1 MPRLSSSTSQLT
13 VSFSL
18 LIVAI
23 AVVLFLGSA
32 YQIDEAEQV
41 VITRFGKPV
50 GQPINVD
57 HKEAGLHFKLPLIS
71 TVNRFDT
78 RILEWDGLP
87 NQMTTRDK
95 LYIVVDTFARWR
107 ISDPLLYFQAL
118 RDERSA
124 LSRLDDIIGSE
135 TRNVVARHDLIEVVR
150 SEKDREPVRD
160 ETLEEFEFGTTVGV
174 LPPINFGRIRLEQE
188 IRDAAMPKVK
198 LWGIELLDV
207 RIKRIN
213 YKSDVITKIYERMI
227 SEREQI
233 AERFRSE
240 GAGEAAKIDGR
251 REKDLR
257 EIQSQAY
264 REVEEIQGKAD
275 AEASEIYANAYNT
288 SPAAAEFYGFLKT
301 LDMYREALGSD
312 TTVVL
317 TTDSD
322 LFRLLKSAKMDRAT
336 NDSAENPAAP

>member
-1 MPRLSSSTSQLT
+1 MPASRSMLSQLT
-13 VSFSL
+13 APAAL
-18 LIVAI
+18 LL
-23 AVVLFLGSA
+23 AVVAVVIFFGSA
-32 YQIDEAEQV
+32 YQIDETEQV

-50 GQPINVD
+50 GEPINAELD
-57 HKEAGLHFKLPLIS
+57 ENEAGLHFKIPLIS

-78 RILEWDGLP
+78 RVLEWDGQP

-107 ISDPLLYFQAL
+107 IADPLLYFQAL

-150 SEKDREPVRD
+150 SEKDRKPVRD
-160 ETLEEFEFGTTVGV
+160 ETLEEFGTTVGV
-174 LPPINFGRIRLEQE
+174 LPPIRFGRISLEDE
-188 IRDAAMPKVK
+188 ILQAAIPKVT

-240 GAGEAAKIDGR
+240 GAGAAAKIDGR
-251 REKDLR
+251 REKDLL
-257 EIQSQAY
+257 EIKSQAY

-275 AEASEIYANAYNT
+275 ATASKIYADAYNT
-288 SPAAAEFYGFLKT
+288 SPAAAEFYGFVKT
-301 LDMYREALGSD
+301 LDMYREALSND
-312 TTVVL
+312 TTVIL

-322 LFRLLKSAKMDRAT
+322 LFRLLKSATPKTESMQSPT
-336 NDSAENPAAP
+336 P

>member
-1 MPRLSSSTSQLT
+1 MPASRSMLSQLT
-13 VSFSL
+13 APAAL
-18 LIVAI
+18 LLAVV
-23 AVVLFLGSA
+23 AVVLFFGSA
-32 YQIDEAEQV
+32 YQIDETEQV

-50 GQPINVD
+50 GEPINAELD
-57 HKEAGLHFKLPLIS
+57 ENEAGLHFKIPLIS

-78 RILEWDGLP
+78 RVLEWDGQP

-107 ISDPLLYFQAL
+107 IADPLLYFQAL

-160 ETLEEFEFGTTVGV
+160 ETLEEFGTTVGV
-174 LPPINFGRIRLEQE
+174 LPPIRFGRIALEDE
-188 IRDAAMPKVK
+188 ILQAAIPKVT

-227 SEREQI
+227 SERDQI

-251 REKDLR
+251 REKDLL
-257 EIQSQAY
+257 EIKSQAY

-275 AEASEIYANAYNT
+275 ATASKIYADAYNT
-288 SPAAAEFYGFLKT
+288 SPAAAEFYGFVKT
-301 LDMYREALGSD
+301 LDMYREALSND
-312 TTVVL
+312 TTVIL

-322 LFRLLKSAKMDRAT
+322 LFRLLKSATPKTESMQVPT
-336 NDSAENPAAP
+336 P

>member
-1 MPRLSSSTSQLT
+1 MPASRSMLSQLT
-13 VSFSL
+13 APFAL
-18 LIVAI
+18 LLAVV
-23 AVVLFLGSA
+23 AVVLFFGSA
-32 YQIDEAEQV
+32 YQIDETEQV

-50 GQPINVD
+50 GNAINVD
-57 HKEAGLHFKLPLIS
+57 RSQAGLHFKIPLIS

-78 RILEWDGLP
+78 RVLEWDGQP

-107 ISDPLLYFQAL
+107 IADPLLYFQAL

-150 SEKDREPVRD
+150 SEKDREPDRD
-160 ETLEEFEFGTTVGV
+160 ETLEEFGTTVGV
-174 LPPINFGRIRLEQE
+174 LPPIRFGRIALEEE
-188 IRDAAMPKVK
+188 ILEAAIPKVK

-275 AEASEIYANAYNT
+275 ATASEIYANAYNT
-288 SPAAAEFYGFLKT
+288 SPVAAEFYSFLKT
-301 LDMYREALGSD
+301 LDLYRQALSND

-322 LFRLLKSAKMDRAT
+322 LFRLLKSADSPADR
-336 NDSAENPAAP
+336 SPSSE

>member
-1 MPRLSSSTSQLT
+1 MPASRSMLSQLT
-13 VSFSL
+13 APAAL
-18 LIVAI
+18 LLAVV
-23 AVVLFLGSA
+23 AVVLFFGSA
-32 YQIDEAEQV
+32 YQIDETEQV

-50 GQPINVD
+50 GEPINAELD
-57 HKEAGLHFKLPLIS
+57 ENEAGLHFKIPLIS

-78 RILEWDGLP
+78 RVLEWDGQP

-95 LYIVVDTFARWR
+95 LYIVVDTFASWR
-107 ISDPLLYFQAL
+107 IADPLLYFQAL

-160 ETLEEFEFGTTVGV
+160 ETLEEFGTTVGV
-174 LPPINFGRIRLEQE
+174 LPPIRFGRIALEDE
-188 IRDAAMPKVK
+188 ILQAAIPKVT

-251 REKDLR
+251 REKDLL
-257 EIQSQAY
+257 EIKSQAY

-275 AEASEIYANAYNT
+275 ATASKIYADAYNT
-288 SPAAAEFYGFLKT
+288 SPAAAEFYGFVKT
-301 LDMYREALGSD
+301 LDMYREALSND
-312 TTVVL
+312 TTVIL

-322 LFRLLKSAKMDRAT
+322 LFRLLKSATPKTESMQVPT
-336 NDSAENPAAP
+336 P

>member
-1 MPRLSSSTSQLT
+1 MPASRSMLSQLT
-13 VSFSL
+13 APAAL
-18 LIVAI
+18 LLAVV
-23 AVVLFLGSA
+23 AVVLFFGSA
-32 YQIDEAEQV
+32 YQIDETEQV

-50 GQPINVD
+50 GEPINAKLD
-57 HKEAGLHFKLPLIS
+57 ENEAGLHFKIPLIS

-78 RILEWDGLP
+78 RVLEWDGQP

-107 ISDPLLYFQAL
+107 IADPLLYFQAL

-160 ETLEEFEFGTTVGV
+160 ETLEEFGTTVGV
-174 LPPINFGRIRLEQE
+174 LPPIRFGRIALEDE
-188 IRDAAMPKVK
+188 ILQAAIPKVT

-213 YKSDVITKIYERMI
+213 FQSDVITKIYERMI

-251 REKDLR
+251 REKDLL
-257 EIQSQAY
+257 EIKSQAY

-275 AEASEIYANAYNT
+275 ATASKIYADAYNT
-288 SPAAAEFYGFLKT
+288 SPAAAEFYGFVKT
-301 LDMYREALGSD
+301 LDMYREALSND
-312 TTVVL
+312 TTLIL

-322 LFRLLKSAKMDRAT
+322 LFRLLKSATPKPGNIQVLT
-336 NDSAENPAAP
+336 P

>member
-1 MPRLSSSTSQLT
+1 M
-13 VSFSL
+13 
-18 LIVAI
+18 
-23 AVVLFLGSA
+23 AVVLFFGSA
-32 YQIDEAEQV
+32 YQIDETEQV

-50 GQPINVD
+50 GEPINAELD
-57 HKEAGLHFKLPLIS
+57 ENEAGLHFKIPLIS

-78 RILEWDGLP
+78 RVLEWDGQP

-107 ISDPLLYFQAL
+107 IADPLLYFQAL

-160 ETLEEFEFGTTVGV
+160 ETLEEFGTTVGV
-174 LPPINFGRIRLEQE
+174 LPPIRFGRIALEDE
-188 IRDAAMPKVK
+188 ILQAAIPKVT

-251 REKDLR
+251 REKDLL
-257 EIQSQAY
+257 EIKSQAY

-275 AEASEIYANAYNT
+275 ATASKIYADAYNT
-288 SPAAAEFYGFLKT
+288 SPAAAEFYGFVKT
-301 LDMYREALGSD
+301 LDMYREALSND
-312 TTVVL
+312 TTVIL

-322 LFRLLKSAKMDRAT
+322 LFRLLKSATPKTESMQVPT
-336 NDSAENPAAP
+336 P

>member
-1 MPRLSSSTSQLT
+1 MPASRSMLSQLT
-13 VSFSL
+13 APAAL
-18 LIVAI
+18 LLAVV
-23 AVVLFLGSA
+23 AVVLFFGSA
-32 YQIDEAEQV
+32 YQIDETEQV

-50 GQPINVD
+50 GEPINAELD
-57 HKEAGLHFKLPLIS
+57 ENEAGLHFKIPLIS

-78 RILEWDGLP
+78 RVLEWDGQP

-107 ISDPLLYFQAL
+107 IADPLLYFQAL

-160 ETLEEFEFGTTVGV
+160 ETLEEFGTTVGV
-174 LPPINFGRIRLEQE
+174 LPPIRFGRIALEDE
-188 IRDAAMPKVK
+188 ILQAAIPKVT

-251 REKDLR
+251 REKDLL
-257 EIQSQAY
+257 EIKSQAY

-275 AEASEIYANAYNT
+275 ATASKIYADAYNT
-288 SPAAAEFYGFLKT
+288 SPAAAEFYRFVKT
-301 LDMYREALGSD
+301 LDMYREALSND
-312 TTVVL
+312 TTVIL

-322 LFRLLKSAKMDRAT
+322 LFRLLKSATPKTESMQVPT
-336 NDSAENPAAP
+336 P

>member
-1 MPRLSSSTSQLT
+1 MPASRSMLSQLT
-13 VSFSL
+13 ATAAL
-18 LIVAI
+18 LLAVV
-23 AVVLFLGSA
+23 AVVLFFGSA
-32 YQIDEAEQV
+32 YQIDETEQV

-50 GQPINVD
+50 GEPINAELD
-57 HKEAGLHFKLPLIS
+57 ENEAGLHFKIPLIS

-78 RILEWDGLP
+78 RVLEWDGQP

-107 ISDPLLYFQAL
+107 IADPLLYFQAL

-160 ETLEEFEFGTTVGV
+160 ETLEEFGTTVGV
-174 LPPINFGRIRLEQE
+174 LPPIRFGRIALEDE
-188 IRDAAMPKVK
+188 ILQAAIPKVT

-251 REKDLR
+251 REKDLL
-257 EIQSQAY
+257 EIKSQAY

-275 AEASEIYANAYNT
+275 ATASKIYADAYNT
-288 SPAAAEFYGFLKT
+288 SPAAAEFYGFVKT
-301 LDMYREALGSD
+301 LDMYREALSND
-312 TTVVL
+312 TTVIL

-322 LFRLLKSAKMDRAT
+322 LFRLLKSATPKTESMQVPT
-336 NDSAENPAAP
+336 P

>member
-1 MPRLSSSTSQLT
+1 MPASRSMLSQLT
-13 VSFSL
+13 APAAL
-18 LIVAI
+18 LLAVV
-23 AVVLFLGSA
+23 AVVLFFGSA
-32 YQIDEAEQV
+32 YQIDETEQV

-50 GQPINVD
+50 GEPINAELD
-57 HKEAGLHFKLPLIS
+57 ENEAGLHFKIPLIS

-78 RILEWDGLP
+78 RVLEWDGQP

-107 ISDPLLYFQAL
+107 IADPLLYFQAL

-160 ETLEEFEFGTTVGV
+160 ETLEEFGTTVGV
-174 LPPINFGRIRLEQE
+174 LPPIRFGRIALEDE
-188 IRDAAMPKVK
+188 ILQAAIPKVT

-213 YKSDVITKIYERMI
+213 YKSYVITKIYERMI

-251 REKDLR
+251 REKDLL
-257 EIQSQAY
+257 EIKSQAY

-275 AEASEIYANAYNT
+275 ATASKIYADAYNT
-288 SPAAAEFYGFLKT
+288 SPAAAEFYGFVKT
-301 LDMYREALGSD
+301 LDMYREALSND
-312 TTVVL
+312 TTVIL

-322 LFRLLKSAKMDRAT
+322 LFRLLKSATPKTESMQVPT
-336 NDSAENPAAP
+336 P

>member
-1 MPRLSSSTSQLT
+1 MPASRSMLSQLT
-13 VSFSL
+13 APAAL
-18 LIVAI
+18 LLAVV
-23 AVVLFLGSA
+23 AVVLFFGSA
-32 YQIDEAEQV
+32 YQIDETEQV

-50 GQPINVD
+50 GEPINAELD
-57 HKEAGLHFKLPLIS
+57 ENEAGLHFKIPLIS
-71 TVNRFDT
+71 TVNLFDT
-78 RILEWDGLP
+78 RVLEWDGQP

-107 ISDPLLYFQAL
+107 IADPLLYFQAL

-160 ETLEEFEFGTTVGV
+160 ETLEEFGTTVGV
-174 LPPINFGRIRLEQE
+174 LPPIRFGRIALEDE
-188 IRDAAMPKVK
+188 ILQAAIPKVT

-251 REKDLR
+251 REKDLL
-257 EIQSQAY
+257 EIKSQAY

-275 AEASEIYANAYNT
+275 ATASKIYADAYNT
-288 SPAAAEFYGFLKT
+288 SPAAAEFYGFVKT
-301 LDMYREALGSD
+301 LDMYREALSND
-312 TTVVL
+312 TTVIL

-322 LFRLLKSAKMDRAT
+322 LFRLLKSATPKTESMQVPT
-336 NDSAENPAAP
+336 P

>member
-1 MPRLSSSTSQLT
+1 MPASRSMLSQLT
-13 VSFSL
+13 APAAL
-18 LIVAI
+18 LLAVV
-23 AVVLFLGSA
+23 AVVLFFGSA
-32 YQIDEAEQV
+32 YQIDETEQV

-50 GQPINVD
+50 GEPINAELD
-57 HKEAGLHFKLPLIS
+57 ENEAGLHFKIPLIS

-78 RILEWDGLP
+78 RVLEWDGQP

-107 ISDPLLYFQAL
+107 IPDPLLYFQAL

-160 ETLEEFEFGTTVGV
+160 ETLEEFGTTVGV
-174 LPPINFGRIRLEQE
+174 LPPIRFGRIALEDE
-188 IRDAAMPKVK
+188 ILQAAIPKVT

-251 REKDLR
+251 REKDLL
-257 EIQSQAY
+257 EIKSQAY

-275 AEASEIYANAYNT
+275 ATASKIYADAYNT
-288 SPAAAEFYGFLKT
+288 SPAAAEFYGFVKT
-301 LDMYREALGSD
+301 LDMYREALSND
-312 TTVVL
+312 TTVIL

-322 LFRLLKSAKMDRAT
+322 LFRLLKSATPKTESMQVPT
-336 NDSAENPAAP
+336 P

>member
-1 MPRLSSSTSQLT
+1 MLSQLT
-13 VSFSL
+13 APFAL
-18 LIVAI
+18 LL
-23 AVVLFLGSA
+23 AVCAVMLFFGSA
-32 YQIDEAEQV
+32 YKIDETEQV

-50 GQPINVD
+50 GEPINVD
-57 HKEAGLHFKLPLIS
+57 RSQAGLHFKIPLIS

-78 RILEWDGLP
+78 RILEWDGQP

-107 ISDPLLYFQAL
+107 IADPLLYFQAL

-160 ETLEEFEFGTTVGV
+160 ETLQEFGTTVGV
-174 LPPINFGRIRLEQE
+174 LPPIRFGRIALEEE
-188 IRDAAMPKVK
+188 ILEAAIPKVK

-207 RIKRIN
+207 RVKRIN

-275 AEASEIYANAYNT
+275 AAASEIYANAYNT
-288 SPAAAEFYGFLKT
+288 SPVAAEFYSFLKT
-301 LDMYREALGSD
+301 LDLYRQSLGTD

-317 TTDSD
+317 TTNSE
-322 LFRLLKSAKMDRAT
+322 LFRLLKSATPSKQKQ
-336 NDSAENPAAP
+336 

>member
-1 MPRLSSSTSQLT
+1 MPASRSMLSQLT
-13 VSFSL
+13 ALAAL
-18 LIVAI
+18 LLAVV
-23 AVVLFLGSA
+23 AVVLFFGSA
-32 YQIDEAEQV
+32 YQIDETEQV

-50 GQPINVD
+50 GEPINAELD
-57 HKEAGLHFKLPLIS
+57 ENEAGLHFKIPLIS

-78 RILEWDGLP
+78 RVLEWDGQP

-107 ISDPLLYFQAL
+107 IADPLLYFQAL

-160 ETLEEFEFGTTVGV
+160 ETLEEFGTTVGV
-174 LPPINFGRIRLEQE
+174 LPPIRFGRIALEDE
-188 IRDAAMPKVK
+188 ILQAAIPKVT

-251 REKDLR
+251 REKDLL
-257 EIQSQAY
+257 EIKSQAY

-275 AEASEIYANAYNT
+275 ATASKIYADAYNT
-288 SPAAAEFYGFLKT
+288 SPAAAEFYGFVKT
-301 LDMYREALGSD
+301 LDMYREALSND
-312 TTVVL
+312 TTVIL

-322 LFRLLKSAKMDRAT
+322 LFRLLKSATPKTESMQVPT
-336 NDSAENPAAP
+336 P

>member
-1 MPRLSSSTSQLT
+1 MPASRSMLSQLT
-13 VSFSL
+13 APAAL
-18 LIVAI
+18 LLAVV
-23 AVVLFLGSA
+23 AVVLFFGSA
-32 YQIDEAEQV
+32 YQIDETEQV

-50 GQPINVD
+50 GEPINAELD
-57 HKEAGLHFKLPLIS
+57 ENEAGLHFKIPLIS

-78 RILEWDGLP
+78 RVLEWDGQP

-107 ISDPLLYFQAL
+107 IADPLLYFQAL

-160 ETLEEFEFGTTVGV
+160 ETLEEFGTTVGV
-174 LPPINFGRIRLEQE
+174 LPPIRFGRIALEDE
-188 IRDAAMPKVK
+188 ILQAAIPKVT

-251 REKDLR
+251 REKDLL
-257 EIQSQAY
+257 EIKSQAY

-275 AEASEIYANAYNT
+275 ATASKIYADAYNT
-288 SPAAAEFYGFLKT
+288 SPAAAEFYGFVKT
-301 LDMYREALGSD
+301 LDMYREALSND
-312 TTVVL
+312 TTVIL

-322 LFRLLKSAKMDRAT
+322 LFRLLKSATSKTESMQVPT
-336 NDSAENPAAP
+336 P

>member
-1 MPRLSSSTSQLT
+1 MPASRSMLSQLT
-13 VSFSL
+13 APAAL
-18 LIVAI
+18 LLAVV
-23 AVVLFLGSA
+23 AVVLFFGSA
-32 YQIDEAEQV
+32 YQIDETEQV

-50 GQPINVD
+50 VEPINAD
-57 HKEAGLHFKLPLIS
+57 PDANEAGLHFKIPLIS

-78 RILEWDGLP
+78 RVLEWDGQP

-107 ISDPLLYFQAL
+107 IADPLLYFQAL

-160 ETLEEFEFGTTVGV
+160 ETLEEFGTTVGV
-174 LPPINFGRIRLEQE
+174 LPPIRFGRIALEDE
-188 IRDAAMPKVK
+188 ILQAAIPKVT

-251 REKDLR
+251 REKDLL
-257 EIQSQAY
+257 EIKSQAY

-275 AEASEIYANAYNT
+275 ATASKIYADAYNT
-288 SPAAAEFYGFLKT
+288 SPAAAEFYGFVKT
-301 LDMYREALGSD
+301 LDMYREALSND
-312 TTVVL
+312 TTVIL

-322 LFRLLKSAKMDRAT
+322 LFRLLKSATPKTESMQVPT
-336 NDSAENPAAP
+336 P

>member
-1 MPRLSSSTSQLT
+1 MPARSMLSQLT
-13 VSFSL
+13 AP
-18 LIVAI
+18 VAVLVAVV
-23 AVVLFLGSA
+23 AVVLLFGSA
-32 YQIDEAEQV
+32 YQIDETEQV

-50 GQPINVD
+50 GEPINVD
-57 HKEAGLHFKLPLIS
+57 REHAGLHFKIPLIS

-78 RILEWDGLP
+78 RVLEWDGQP

-107 ISDPLLYFQAL
+107 IAEPLLYFQAL

-150 SEKDREPVRD
+150 SEKGREPVRD

-174 LPPINFGRIRLEQE
+174 LPPISFGRIHLEQE
-188 IRDAAMPKVK
+188 ILEAAIPKVK

-275 AEASEIYANAYNT
+275 AAASEIYANAYNT
-288 SPAAAEFYGFLKT
+288 SPVAAEFYSFLKT
-301 LDMYREALGSD
+301 LDTYREALGSD

-322 LFRLLKSAKMDRAT
+322 LFRLLKSSST
-336 NDSAENPAAP
+336 PAAE

>member
-1 MPRLSSSTSQLT
+1 MPASRSMLSQLT
-13 VSFSL
+13 APAAL
-18 LIVAI
+18 LLAVV
-23 AVVLFLGSA
+23 AVVLFFGSA
-32 YQIDEAEQV
+32 YQIDETEQV

-50 GQPINVD
+50 GEPINAELD
-57 HKEAGLHFKLPLIS
+57 ENEAGLHFKIPLIS

-78 RILEWDGLP
+78 RVLEWDGQP

-107 ISDPLLYFQAL
+107 IADPLLYFQAL

-160 ETLEEFEFGTTVGV
+160 ETLEEFGTTVGV
-174 LPPINFGRIRLEQE
+174 LPPIRFGRIALEDE
-188 IRDAAMPKVK
+188 ILQAAIPKVT

-251 REKDLR
+251 REKDLL
-257 EIQSQAY
+257 EIKSQAY

-275 AEASEIYANAYNT
+275 ATASKIYADAYNT
-288 SPAAAEFYGFLKT
+288 SPAAAEFYGFVKT
-301 LDMYREALGSD
+301 LDMYREALSND
-312 TTVVL
+312 TTVIL

-322 LFRLLKSAKMDRAT
+322 LFRLLKSATPKTESMQVPT
-336 NDSAENPAAP
+336 P

>member
-1 MPRLSSSTSQLT
+1 MPARSMLSQLT
-13 VSFSL
+13 AP
-18 LIVAI
+18 VAVLVAVV
-23 AVVLFLGSA
+23 AVVLLFGSA
-32 YQIDEAEQV
+32 YQIDETEQV

-50 GQPINVD
+50 GEPINVD
-57 HKEAGLHFKLPLIS
+57 HEHAGLHFKIPLIS

-78 RILEWDGLP
+78 RVLEWDGQP

-107 ISDPLLYFQAL
+107 IADPLLYFQAL

-150 SEKDREPVRD
+150 SEKGREPVRD
-160 ETLEEFEFGTTVGV
+160 ETLEELEFGTTVGV
-174 LPPINFGRIRLEQE
+174 LPPITFGRIHLEQE
-188 IRDAAMPKVK
+188 ILEAAIPKVK

-275 AEASEIYANAYNT
+275 AAASEIYANAYNT
-288 SPAAAEFYGFLKT
+288 SPVAAEFYSFLKT
-301 LDMYREALGSD
+301 LDTYREALGSD

-322 LFRLLKSAKMDRAT
+322 LFRLLKSSSK
-336 NDSAENPAAP
+336 PAAE

>member
-1 MPRLSSSTSQLT
+1 MPARSILSQLT
-13 VSFSL
+13 APVAL
-18 LIVAI
+18 LL
-23 AVVLFLGSA
+23 AVVAVVIFFGSA
-32 YQIDEAEQV
+32 YQIDQTEQV

-50 GQPINVD
+50 GKAINVGGE
-57 HKEAGLHFKLPLIS
+57 EAGLHFKTPLIS

-78 RILEWDGLP
+78 RVLEWDGQP

-107 ISDPLLYFQAL
+107 IADPLLYFQAL

-160 ETLEEFEFGTTVGV
+160 ETLEEFGTTVGV
-174 LPPINFGRIRLEQE
+174 LPPIRFGRVALEAE
-188 IRDAAMPKVK
+188 ILEAAIPKVK
-198 LWGIELLDV
+198 IWGIELIDV

-233 AERFRSE
+233 AEKFRSE

-275 AEASEIYANAYNT
+275 AAASEIYANAYNT
-288 SPAAAEFYGFLKT
+288 SPVAAEFYSFLKT
-301 LDMYREALGSD
+301 LDLYREPLSND

-322 LFRLLKSAKMDRAT
+322 LFRLLKSSQRKDPSK
-336 NDSAENPAAP
+336 SAGD

>member
-1 MPRLSSSTSQLT
+1 MPASRSMLSQLT
-13 VSFSL
+13 APAAL
-18 LIVAI
+18 LLAVV
-23 AVVLFLGSA
+23 AVVLFFGSA
-32 YQIDEAEQV
+32 YQIDETEQV

-50 GQPINVD
+50 GEPINAELD
-57 HKEAGLHFKLPLIS
+57 ENEAGLHFKIPLIS

-78 RILEWDGLP
+78 RVLEWDGQP

-107 ISDPLLYFQAL
+107 IADPLLYFQAL

-160 ETLEEFEFGTTVGV
+160 ETLEEFGTTVGV
-174 LPPINFGRIRLEQE
+174 LPPIRFGRIALEDE
-188 IRDAAMPKVK
+188 ILQAAIPKVT

-251 REKDLR
+251 REKDLL
-257 EIQSQAY
+257 EIKSQAY
-264 REVEEIQGKAD
+264 REVEEIQCKAD
-275 AEASEIYANAYNT
+275 ATASKIYADAYNT
-288 SPAAAEFYGFLKT
+288 SPAAAEFYGFVKT
-301 LDMYREALGSD
+301 LDMYREALSND
-312 TTVVL
+312 TTVIL
-317 TTDSD
+317 TTDSY
-322 LFRLLKSAKMDRAT
+322 LFRLLKSATPKTESMQVPT
-336 NDSAENPAAP
+336 P

>member
-1 MPRLSSSTSQLT
+1 MPARSILSQLT
-13 VSFSL
+13 APLAVL
-18 LIVAI
+18 VAVV
-23 AVVLFLGSA
+23 AVVLLFTSA
-32 YQIDEAEQV
+32 YQIDETEQV

-50 GQPINVD
+50 GEPINVNRED
-57 HKEAGLHFKLPLIS
+57 AGLHFKIPLIS

-78 RILEWDGLP
+78 RVLEWDGNP

-107 ISDPLLYFQAL
+107 IADPLLYFQAL

-160 ETLEEFEFGTTVGV
+160 ETLEELEFGTTVGV
-174 LPPINFGRIRLEQE
+174 LPPITFGRIYLEQE
-188 IRDAAMPKVK
+188 ILEAAIPKVK

-213 YKSDVITKIYERMI
+213 YKSDVISKIYERMI

-264 REVEEIQGKAD
+264 RQVEEIQGKAD
-275 AEASEIYANAYNT
+275 AAASEIYANAYNT
-288 SPAAAEFYGFLKT
+288 SPVAAEFYSFLKT
-301 LDMYREALGSD
+301 LDLYRNSLGSD

-322 LFRLLKSAKMDRAT
+322 LFRLLKSGSSVGESQD
-336 NDSAENPAAP
+336 P

>member
-1 MPRLSSSTSQLT
+1 MPASRSILSQLT
-13 VSFSL
+13 APAAL
-18 LIVAI
+18 LLAVV
-23 AVVLFLGSA
+23 AVVLFFGSA
-32 YQIDEAEQV
+32 YQIDETEQV

-50 GQPINVD
+50 GEPINAELD
-57 HKEAGLHFKLPLIS
+57 ENEAGLHFKIPLIS

-78 RILEWDGLP
+78 RVLEWDGQP

-107 ISDPLLYFQAL
+107 IADPLLYFQAL

-160 ETLEEFEFGTTVGV
+160 ETLEEFGTTVGV
-174 LPPINFGRIRLEQE
+174 LPPIRFGRIALEDE
-188 IRDAAMPKVK
+188 ILQAAIPKVT

-251 REKDLR
+251 REKDLL
-257 EIQSQAY
+257 EIKSQAY

-275 AEASEIYANAYNT
+275 ATASKIYADAYNT
-288 SPAAAEFYGFLKT
+288 SPAAAEFYGFVKT
-301 LDMYREALGSD
+301 LDMYREALSND
-312 TTVVL
+312 TTVIL

-322 LFRLLKSAKMDRAT
+322 LFRLLKSATSKTESMELST
-336 NDSAENPAAP
+336 P

>member
-1 MPRLSSSTSQLT
+1 MPASRSMLSQLT
-13 VSFSL
+13 APAAL
-18 LIVAI
+18 LLLAVV
-23 AVVLFLGSA
+23 AVVLFFGSA
-32 YQIDEAEQV
+32 YQIDETEQV

-50 GQPINVD
+50 GEPINAELD
-57 HKEAGLHFKLPLIS
+57 ENEAGLHFKIPLIS

-78 RILEWDGLP
+78 RVLEWDGQP

-107 ISDPLLYFQAL
+107 IADPLLYFQAL

-160 ETLEEFEFGTTVGV
+160 ETLEEFGTTVGV
-174 LPPINFGRIRLEQE
+174 LPPIRFGRIALEDE
-188 IRDAAMPKVK
+188 ILQAAIPKVT

-251 REKDLR
+251 REKDLL
-257 EIQSQAY
+257 EIKSQAY

-275 AEASEIYANAYNT
+275 ATASKIYADAYNT
-288 SPAAAEFYGFLKT
+288 SPAAAEFYGFVKT
-301 LDMYREALGSD
+301 LDMYREALSND
-312 TTVVL
+312 TTVIL

-322 LFRLLKSAKMDRAT
+322 LFRLLKSATPKTESMQVPT
-336 NDSAENPAAP
+336 P

>member
-1 MPRLSSSTSQLT
+1 MPASRSMLSQLT
-13 VSFSL
+13 APAAL
-18 LIVAI
+18 LLAVV
-23 AVVLFLGSA
+23 AVVLFFGSA
-32 YQIDEAEQV
+32 YQIDETEQV

-50 GQPINVD
+50 GEPINAELD
-57 HKEAGLHFKLPLIS
+57 ENEAGLHFKIPLIS

-78 RILEWDGLP
+78 RVLEWDGQP
-87 NQMTTRDK
+87 NQMTTSDK

-107 ISDPLLYFQAL
+107 IADPLLYFQAL

-160 ETLEEFEFGTTVGV
+160 ETLEEFGTTVGV
-174 LPPINFGRIRLEQE
+174 LPPIRFGRIALEDE
-188 IRDAAMPKVK
+188 ILQAAIPKVT

-227 SEREQI
+227 SERDQI

-251 REKDLR
+251 REKDLL
-257 EIQSQAY
+257 EIKSQAY

-275 AEASEIYANAYNT
+275 ATASKIYADAYNT
-288 SPAAAEFYGFLKT
+288 SPAAAEFYGFVKT
-301 LDMYREALGSD
+301 LDMYREALSND
-312 TTVVL
+312 TTVIL

-322 LFRLLKSAKMDRAT
+322 LFRLLKSATSKTESMQVPT
-336 NDSAENPAAP
+336 P

>member
-1 MPRLSSSTSQLT
+1 MPASRSMLSQLT
-13 VSFSL
+13 APAAL
-18 LIVAI
+18 LLAVV
-23 AVVLFLGSA
+23 AVVLFFCSA
-32 YQIDEAEQV
+32 YQIDETEQV

-50 GQPINVD
+50 GEPINAELD
-57 HKEAGLHFKLPLIS
+57 ENEAGLHFKIPLIS

-78 RILEWDGLP
+78 RVLEWDGQP

-107 ISDPLLYFQAL
+107 IADPLLYFQAL

-160 ETLEEFEFGTTVGV
+160 ETLEEFGTTVGV
-174 LPPINFGRIRLEQE
+174 LPPIRFGRIALEDE
-188 IRDAAMPKVK
+188 ILQAAIPKVT

-251 REKDLR
+251 REKDLL
-257 EIQSQAY
+257 EIKSQAY

-275 AEASEIYANAYNT
+275 ATASKIYADAYNT
-288 SPAAAEFYGFLKT
+288 SPAAAEFYGFVKT
-301 LDMYREALGSD
+301 LDMYREALSND
-312 TTVVL
+312 TTVIL

-322 LFRLLKSAKMDRAT
+322 LFRLLKSATPKTESMQVPT
-336 NDSAENPAAP
+336 P

>member
-1 MPRLSSSTSQLT
+1 M
-13 VSFSL
+13 
-18 LIVAI
+18 
-23 AVVLFLGSA
+23 
-32 YQIDEAEQV
+32 
-41 VITRFGKPV
+41 ITRFGKPV
-50 GQPINVD
+50 GEPINAELD
-57 HKEAGLHFKLPLIS
+57 ENEAGLHFKIPLIS

-78 RILEWDGLP
+78 RVLEWDGQP

-107 ISDPLLYFQAL
+107 IADPLLYFQAL

-160 ETLEEFEFGTTVGV
+160 ETLEEFGTTVGV
-174 LPPINFGRIRLEQE
+174 LPPIRFGRIALEDE
-188 IRDAAMPKVK
+188 ILQAAIPKVT

-251 REKDLR
+251 REKDLL
-257 EIQSQAY
+257 EIKSQAY

-275 AEASEIYANAYNT
+275 ATASKIYADAYNT
-288 SPAAAEFYGFLKT
+288 SPAAAEFYGFVKT
-301 LDMYREALGSD
+301 LDMYREALSND
-312 TTVVL
+312 TTVIL

-322 LFRLLKSAKMDRAT
+322 LFRLLKSATPKTESMQVPT
-336 NDSAENPAAP
+336 P

>member
-1 MPRLSSSTSQLT
+1 MPASRSMLTQLT
-13 VSFSL
+13 APAAL
-18 LIVAI
+18 LLAVV
-23 AVVLFLGSA
+23 AVVLFFGSA
-32 YQIDEAEQV
+32 YQIDETEQV

-50 GQPINVD
+50 GEPINAELD
-57 HKEAGLHFKLPLIS
+57 KSEAGLHFKFPLIS

-78 RILEWDGLP
+78 RVLEWDGQP

-107 ISDPLLYFQAL
+107 IADPLLYFQAL

-160 ETLEEFEFGTTVGV
+160 ETLEEFGTTVGV
-174 LPPINFGRIRLEQE
+174 LPPIRFGRIALEDE
-188 IRDAAMPKVK
+188 ILEAAIPKVT

-240 GAGEAAKIDGR
+240 GAGAAAKIDGR
-251 REKDLR
+251 REKDLL
-257 EIQSQAY
+257 EIKSQAY

-275 AEASEIYANAYNT
+275 ATASKIYADAYNI
-288 SPAAAEFYGFLKT
+288 SPGAAEFYGFVKT
-301 LDMYREALGSD
+301 LDMYRDALSSD
-312 TTVVL
+312 TTLIL

-322 LFRLLKSAKMDRAT
+322 LFRLLKSVTPQTETFSK
-336 NDSAENPAAP
+336 P

>member
-1 MPRLSSSTSQLT
+1 MPASRSMLSQLT
-13 VSFSL
+13 APAAL
-18 LIVAI
+18 LLAVV
-23 AVVLFLGSA
+23 AVVLFFGSA
-32 YQIDEAEQV
+32 YQIDETEQV

-50 GQPINVD
+50 GEPINAELD
-57 HKEAGLHFKLPLIS
+57 ENEAGLHFKIPLIS
-71 TVNRFDT
+71 TVNRFDA
-78 RILEWDGLP
+78 RVLEWDGQP

-107 ISDPLLYFQAL
+107 IADPLLYFQAL

-160 ETLEEFEFGTTVGV
+160 ETLEEFGTTVGV
-174 LPPINFGRIRLEQE
+174 LPPIRFGRIALEDE
-188 IRDAAMPKVK
+188 ILQAAIPKVT

-251 REKDLR
+251 REKDLL
-257 EIQSQAY
+257 EIKSQAY

-275 AEASEIYANAYNT
+275 ATASKIYADAYNT
-288 SPAAAEFYGFLKT
+288 SPAAAEFYGFVKT
-301 LDMYREALGSD
+301 LDMYREALSND
-312 TTVVL
+312 TTVIL

-322 LFRLLKSAKMDRAT
+322 LFRLLKSATPKTESMQVPT
-336 NDSAENPAAP
+336 P

>member
-1 MPRLSSSTSQLT
+1 MPASRSMLSQLT
-13 VSFSL
+13 APAAL
-18 LIVAI
+18 LLAVV
-23 AVVLFLGSA
+23 AVVLFFGSA
-32 YQIDEAEQV
+32 YQIDETEQV

-50 GQPINVD
+50 GEPINAKLD
-57 HKEAGLHFKLPLIS
+57 ENEAGLHFKIPLIS

-78 RILEWDGLP
+78 RVLEWDGQP

-107 ISDPLLYFQAL
+107 IADPLLYFQAL

-160 ETLEEFEFGTTVGV
+160 ETLEEFGTTVGV
-174 LPPINFGRIRLEQE
+174 LPPIRFGRIALEDE
-188 IRDAAMPKVK
+188 ILQAAIPKVT

-251 REKDLR
+251 REKDLL
-257 EIQSQAY
+257 EIKSQAY

-275 AEASEIYANAYNT
+275 ATASKIYADAYNT
-288 SPAAAEFYGFLKT
+288 SPAAAEFYGFVKT
-301 LDMYREALGSD
+301 LDMYREALSND
-312 TTVVL
+312 TTLIL

-322 LFRLLKSAKMDRAT
+322 LFRLLKSATPKPGNIQVLT
-336 NDSAENPAAP
+336 P

>member
-1 MPRLSSSTSQLT
+1 MPSSRSFLSQLT
-13 VSFSL
+13 APFAL
-18 LIVAI
+18 LVAI
-23 AVVLFLGSA
+23 AAVVLIAGSA
-32 YQIDEAEQV
+32 YTIDETEQV

-50 GQPINVD
+50 GEPINVD
-57 HKEAGLHFKLPLIS
+57 HDNAGLHFRIPVIS

-78 RILEWDGLP
+78 RTLEWDGQP

-107 ISDPLLYFQAL
+107 IADPLLYFQAL

-150 SEKDREPVRD
+150 SEKDRVPVRD

-174 LPPINFGRIRLEQE
+174 LPPIRFGRIALEEE
-188 IRDAAMPKVK
+188 ILAAAIPKVT

-240 GAGEAAKIDGR
+240 GDGEAAKIDGR

-288 SPAAAEFYGFLKT
+288 SPVAAEFYGFLKT
-301 LDMYREALGSD
+301 LDMYRDALGSD

-322 LFRLLKSAKMDRAT
+322 LFRLLKTADT
-336 NDSAENPAAP
+336 PASQTGASSTP

>member
-1 MPRLSSSTSQLT
+1 MPASRSMLSQLT
-13 VSFSL
+13 APAAL
-18 LIVAI
+18 LLAVV
-23 AVVLFLGSA
+23 AVVLFFGSA
-32 YQIDEAEQV
+32 YQIDETEQV

-50 GQPINVD
+50 GEPINAELD
-57 HKEAGLHFKLPLIS
+57 ENEAGLHFKIPLIS

-78 RILEWDGLP
+78 RVLEWDGQP
-87 NQMTTRDK
+87 NQITTRDK

-107 ISDPLLYFQAL
+107 IADPLLYFQAL

-160 ETLEEFEFGTTVGV
+160 ETLEEFGTTVGV
-174 LPPINFGRIRLEQE
+174 LPPIRFGRIALEDE
-188 IRDAAMPKVK
+188 ILQAAIPKVT

-251 REKDLR
+251 REKDLL
-257 EIQSQAY
+257 EIKSQAY

-275 AEASEIYANAYNT
+275 ATASKIYADAYNT
-288 SPAAAEFYGFLKT
+288 SPAAAEFYGFVKT
-301 LDMYREALGSD
+301 LDMYREALSND
-312 TTVVL
+312 TTVIL

-322 LFRLLKSAKMDRAT
+322 LFRLLKSATPKTESMQVPT
-336 NDSAENPAAP
+336 P

>member
-1 MPRLSSSTSQLT
+1 MAPSRSLLSQLT
-13 VSFSL
+13 GPFAL
-18 LIVAI
+18 LLAVT
-23 AVVLFLGSA
+23 AVVLLSGSA
-32 YQIDEAEQV
+32 YTIDQTEQV

-50 GQPINVD
+50 GEPINVGRED
-57 HKEAGLHFKLPLIS
+57 AGLHFRIPLIS

-78 RILEWDGLP
+78 RILEWDGQP

-107 ISDPLLYFQAL
+107 IADPLLYFQAL

-150 SEKDREPVRD
+150 SEKDRVPVRD
-160 ETLEEFEFGTTVGV
+160 ETLEEFGTTVGV
-174 LPPINFGRIRLEQE
+174 LPPIQFGRIALERE
-188 IRDAAMPKVK
+188 ILEAAIPKVK

-233 AERFRSE
+233 AEKFRSE

-275 AEASEIYANAYNT
+275 AAASEIYANAYNT
-288 SPAAAEFYGFLKT
+288 SPVAAEFYGFLKT
-301 LDMYREALGSD
+301 LDLYREALGSD

-322 LFRLLKSAKMDRAT
+322 LFRLLKTPIPVPTD
-336 NDSAENPAAP
+336 E